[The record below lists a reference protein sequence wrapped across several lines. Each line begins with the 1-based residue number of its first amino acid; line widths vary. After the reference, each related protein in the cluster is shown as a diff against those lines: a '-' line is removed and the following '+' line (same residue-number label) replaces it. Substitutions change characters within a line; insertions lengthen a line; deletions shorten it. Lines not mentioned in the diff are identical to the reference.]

1 MMAQLHKVTLLIAS
15 TFPRLRLWR
24 KTTANSFIASY
35 KVLLIKQN
43 RNILV
48 MFSLLQIGLLVFS

>member
-1 MMAQLHKVTLLIAS
+1 MMAQLHKVTLLIAN

-35 KVLLIKQN
+35 KVLVNKTGT
-43 RNILV
+43 
-48 MFSLLQIGLLVFS
+48 F